1 MTKSKLFFNS
11 TINKKELKKIIA
23 WAFHKHGSRKAAY
36 FIDQLKGLGFKYATN
51 SGISISLE
59 DLRIP
64 PIKKRLMQE
73 AKKTIFLTEIDAS
86 NGRINEV
93 ERFQKIIYI
102 WNLTSETLKEQ
113 LISFFKKQD
122 PLNSVYIM
130 AFSGARGNIDQ
141 VRQLVGMRG
150 LMSDPNG
157 KIIDQAISTNFREG
171 LSITD
176 YIISSYGAR
185 KGIVDTAVKTADS
198 GYLTRR
204 LVEITQ
210 SIIISELDCKTKR
223 CISISLKKLQR
234 CDNDG
239 LPYDTFFGRILGITL
254 FYPNSSEILALKGQ
268 IITYEL
274 IKIITSLDID
284 IIKIRSPLT
293 CECRRSVCQK
303 CYGLNMASGTIVD
316 LGETV
321 GLVAAQSIGEP
332 GTQLTMRTFHT
343 GGVFSSGLT
352 RQSRSDCTGYVRFV
366 PSDSLK
372 AYRTKYGQNAFL
384 SYRDSS
390 LRILNYFNKIT
401 ELKIEARTIILVKNF
416 SCIKVNDVVFEAASI
431 SKDKTISQKEIKYI
445 IAQNSG
451 ELVLENKGQL
461 DIQNNF
467 NFKTRTNENYVF
479 WVLSGQVF
487 TIPRGYQIKVRKFQK
502 SFKNQALSETK
513 VITTISGFTHLTR
526 STNNIDITAIKVQNF
541 FCSFNRYKFFIEKNL
556 SQIEKCKIYLSLKE
570 SITLKPILNKNNN
583 SFIIGF
589 LNKKK
594 YETKT
599 GGKLYSFNLQ
609 REDVENTWV
618 NKKYLKGYTIF
629 YVPESTVQTVC
640 KKKDF
645 KVKTD
650 SYVSK
655 DTEIFPYY
663 TTNFAGF
670 ISFESE
676 KTIKTITIIPGKRYF
691 SSNKTLKI
699 GLLNDHIYFPG
710 EIFLESF
717 EINHISYLR
726 IAKNINGF
734 YFYFI
739 PITRYEVAKQCNLD
753 KYFLSSLNF
762 KVEDNNVCFKSGEV
776 VTTDNPLQLISYPI
790 VLDYPLNLINTEI
803 LFGIKPPSVKN
814 LPGQIFL
821 GNSQT
826 FVLEKV
832 LPKEV
837 RKKNIVVNTLVEDKQ
852 FIEAYTTILCLNII
866 MPWTDYIFTIKT
878 KLKKRKNRLFLTTT
892 SDYKNLFFEDYN
904 HDYKTNSLSTIQR
917 TFTNNLILKE
927 SGLLKEILGN
937 SFCLHLGQ
945 PYLFSKG
952 AILRK
957 LPGDFIEKYES
968 LGQLIYERLKTGD
981 IIQGLP
987 KIDEI
992 LEVRKPKIEAL
1003 LSTTQGII
1011 TTIYR
1016 KTHKTFLTIKPNFQ
1030 IMDYE
1035 ILGSSHLLVKKFQYI
1050 SIGQP
1055 ITEGRINPHNL
1066 LQVYFRYFFSLGT
1079 LSLYEAAYR
1088 SIYKLQTLILKSV
1101 QAIYSSQGVNIADKH
1116 IELII
1121 KEITKKVYIE
1131 YQGETDFLPGDII
1144 DFDQANF
1151 INNSLHQSK
1160 NIFYRPLLLGIT
1172 KSSLKIDGFL
1182 AAASFQE
1189 TTRVLTQS
1197 AIEGKTDWL
1206 QGLKENA
1213 ITGRLIPAGTGFYQF
1228 QDIAYECSLLPK
1240 LSKNLSLQTLMQS
1253 KHIKMKKTIKFK
1265 YNKARET

>member
-1 MTKSKLFFNS
+1 MTKPKLFFNN
-11 TINKKELKKIIA
+11 TINKKELKRIIA
-23 WAFHKHGSRKAAY
+23 WAFREHGSRKAAY

-51 SGISISLE
+51 SGISISLK
-59 DLRIP
+59 DLRVP
-64 PIKKRLMQE
+64 PIKKRLMHE
-73 AKKTIFLTEIDAS
+73 AKKAIFLTEADAS
-86 NGRINEV
+86 NGLINEV

-113 LISFFKKQD
+113 LISFFRKQD

-223 CISISLKKLQR
+223 CISISIKKLQK
-234 CDNDG
+234 DNKNISS
-239 LPYDTFFGRILGITL
+239 YDTLFGRVLGKTL
-254 FYPNSSEILALKGQ
+254 FYPKTYQVLVVEGQ
-268 IITYEL
+268 ILTYQIIEKIVAANVDL
-274 IKIITSLDID
+274 IKV
-284 IIKIRSPLT
+284 RSPLT
-293 CECRRSVCQK
+293 CECRRSVCQQ
-303 CYGLNMASGTIVD
+303 CYGLNMASGTLVD

-352 RQSRSDCTGYVRFV
+352 RQSRSSCTGYVRFV
-366 PSDSLK
+366 ASNLLK
-372 AYRTKYGQNAFL
+372 PYRTKYGQNAFL
-384 SYRDSS
+384 SQRESS
-390 LRILNYFNKIT
+390 LRLLNYLNQII
-401 ELKIEARTIILVKNF
+401 EIKIEARTIILVKNF
-416 SCIKVNDVVFEAASI
+416 SCIKVNDVVFEAAPI
-431 SKDKTISQKEIKYI
+431 SKDKTTISQKEIKYI
-445 IAQNSG
+445 LAEKSG
-451 ELVLENKGQL
+451 ELVIEKNGYL

-467 NFKTRTNENYVF
+467 SFKSKTTQNYIF

-487 TIPRGYQIKVRKFQK
+487 TIPRGSQIKVRKFQK
-502 SFKNQALSETK
+502 FFKNQALSESK
-513 VITTISGFTHLTR
+513 VTATISGFVHLII
-526 STNNIDITAIKVQNF
+526 NNNQNDIRAIKIQNLYLL
-541 FCSFNRYKFFIEKNL
+541 NRYKFFIEKNL
-556 SQIEKCKIYLSLKE
+556 SQIERCKIYLSLKE
-570 SITLKPILNKNNN
+570 NITLKPILNQN
-583 SFIIGF
+583 SKRFILGF

-594 YETKT
+594 YQTKT
-599 GGKLYSFNLQ
+599 GGKFYSFNLQ
-609 REDVENTWV
+609 NKEAKENWV
-618 NKKYLKGYTIF
+618 NRKHLKGYTVF

-650 SYVSK
+650 SYISK

-663 TTNFAGF
+663 TTNFSGF
-670 ISFESE
+670 INYDSE
-676 KTIKTITIIPGKRYF
+676 KTIKTVTIIPGKRYF
-691 SSNKTLKI
+691 LSNKTLKI
-699 GLLNDHIYFPG
+699 PVFNNNIYFPG
-710 EIFLESF
+710 EKVLETY
-717 EINHISYLR
+717 EIEYLSYLR
-726 IAKNINGF
+726 IIKDINGF
-734 YFYFI
+734 YLYFI
-739 PITRYEVAKQCNLD
+739 PITRYEVAKQCKLNN
-753 KYFLSSLNF
+753 YLSYPLKF
-762 KVEDNNVCFKSGEV
+762 QIEDNNCFKSGEIFR
-776 VTTDNPLQLISYPI
+776 TDNSLQLISYPI
-790 VLDYPLNLINTEI
+790 VLDYLLDLINTEI
-803 LFGIKPPSVKN
+803 LFTIKPPPVKN
-814 LPGQIFL
+814 LPAQIFL

-826 FVLEKV
+826 LILEQI

-837 RKKNIVVNTLVEDKQ
+837 RKNNIVVNTLIEDKQ
-852 FIEAYTTILCLNII
+852 FIEAYTTILSLNII
-866 MPWTDYIFTIKT
+866 MPWTEYIYTLKT
-878 KLKKRKNRLFLTTT
+878 KVKKRKNQLFLTTT
-892 SDYKNLFFEDYN
+892 SDYKNLFFEDFN
-904 HDYKTNSLSTIQR
+904 HYYKTNSLSTVER
-917 TFTNNLILKE
+917 TFTNNLILSE
-927 SGLLKEILGN
+927 SGLLKQISGN
-937 SFCLHLGQ
+937 YFCLHLAQ

-952 AILRK
+952 AIIRK

-968 LGQLIYERLKTGD
+968 LGQLIYERLMTGD

-992 LEVRKPKIEAL
+992 FEARKPKVEAL
-1003 LSTTQGII
+1003 ITTNHGII
-1011 TTIYR
+1011 TSISRRTNKI
-1016 KTHKTFLTIKPNFQ
+1016 FLTIKPNFQ
-1030 IMDYE
+1030 IIDYE
-1035 ILGSSHLLVKKFQYI
+1035 IFGSIHLLVKKFQYV

-1079 LSLYEAAYR
+1079 LSLYESTYK
-1088 SIYKLQTLILKSV
+1088 SIIKLQTLILKSI

-1121 KEITKKVYIE
+1121 KEITKKVYVE
-1131 YQGETDFLPGDII
+1131 YPGETNFLPGDII

-1160 NIFYRPLLLGIT
+1160 NISYRPLLLGIT
-1172 KSSLKIDGFL
+1172 KSSLKMDGFL

-1228 QDIAYECSLLPK
+1228 GDISYECTLLPK
-1240 LSKNLSLQTLMQS
+1240 LSNNLSLKTLIKY
-1253 KHIKMKKTIKFK
+1253 KHTLIKRTIKFK
-1265 YNKARET
+1265 YNKIRK

>member
-1 MTKSKLFFNS
+1 MTKSRLFFNN

-23 WAFHKHGSRKAAY
+23 WAFRKYGSRKAAY

-51 SGISISLE
+51 SGISISIE
-59 DLRIP
+59 DLRVP
-64 PIKKRLMQE
+64 PIKKHLMQE
-73 AKKTIFLTEIDAS
+73 AKKAIFLTQADAS
-86 NGRINEV
+86 NGIINEV

-113 LISFFKKQD
+113 LINFFKKQD

-210 SIIISELDCKTKR
+210 SIIISELDCKTRR
-223 CISISLKKLQR
+223 CITVSLEKLQMKDNNISL
-234 CDNDG
+234 
-239 LPYDTFFGRILGITL
+239 YDTLFGRVLGITIV
-254 FYPNSSEILALKGQ
+254 YPNSSEILAYEGQ
-268 IITYEL
+268 ILDYQL
-274 IKIITSLDID
+274 IKTITSLKINSL
-284 IIKIRSPLT
+284 KIRSPLT

-303 CYGLNMASGTIVD
+303 CYGLNMASGAIVD

-352 RQSRSDCTGYVRFV
+352 RQSRSNCTGYVRFV
-366 PSDSLK
+366 PSGSLK
-372 AYRTKYGQNAFL
+372 PYRTKYGQDAFF
-384 SYRDSS
+384 SSRDSS
-390 LRILNYFNKIT
+390 LRILNYFNEII

-416 SCIKVNDVVFEAASI
+416 TCIKSNDVVFEAAPI

-445 IAQNSG
+445 IAEKSG
-451 ELVLENKGQL
+451 ELVLENNGYL
-461 DIQNNF
+461 DIQGHF
-467 NFKTRTNENYVF
+467 DFKARTTRNYVF

-487 TIPRGYQIKVRKFQK
+487 TIPLGSKIKVRKFQK
-502 SFKNQALSETK
+502 SFKDQSISETK
-513 VITTISGFTHLTR
+513 VSSTISGFVHLM
-526 STNNIDITAIKVQNF
+526 TNKTKTGLNIIKIQNF
-541 FCSFNRYKFFIEKNL
+541 FRSLDQYKFFIEKNV
-556 SQIEKCKIYLSLKE
+556 SQIEKCKIYLSLEE
-570 SITLKPILNKNNN
+570 SIILNPILNKNNN
-583 SFIIGF
+583 RFIIGF

-594 YETKT
+594 YQTKT
-599 GGKLYSFNLQ
+599 GGKFYSFNLQ
-609 REDVENTWV
+609 REKAENNWI
-618 NKKYLKGYTIF
+618 NRKHLRGYTIF

-645 KVKTD
+645 KFKTD
-650 SYVSK
+650 SYISK
-655 DTEIFPYY
+655 GTEIFPYY
-663 TTNFAGF
+663 KINFDGF
-670 ISFESE
+670 IIYDSD
-676 KTIKTITIIPGKRYF
+676 KTIKTVTILPGKRYF

-699 GLLNDHIYFPG
+699 TLLNGRIYFPG
-710 EIFLESF
+710 EIFLDLYRIDCLSF
-717 EINHISYLR
+717 LR
-726 IAKNINGF
+726 ITKNLNGF

-739 PITRYEVAKQCNLD
+739 PVTRFEITKCSKLD
-753 KYFLSSLNF
+753 KSLLASFNF
-762 KVEDNNVCFKSGEV
+762 KIDDNNVCFKSGEAF
-776 VTTDNPLQLISYPI
+776 TTDNSLPLVYYPI
-790 VLDYPLNLINTEI
+790 VLDYPLDLINTEI
-803 LFGIKPPSVKN
+803 LFGIKPPNVKN

-826 FVLEKV
+826 LVLEKV

-837 RKKNIVVNTLVEDKQ
+837 RKKNILVNTLVENKQ
-852 FIEAYTTILCLNII
+852 FIEAYTTILCLNLII
-866 MPWTDYIFTIKT
+866 PWTDYIFSIKT
-878 KLKKRKNRLFLTTT
+878 KLKEKKNRLFLTTT
-892 SDYKNLFFEDYN
+892 ADYKNLFFEDFN
-904 HDYKTNSLSTIQR
+904 HDYKRNSLSLIER
-917 TFTNNLILKE
+917 TFTNNLVLKE
-927 SGLLKEILGN
+927 SGLLKDILGN
-937 SFCLHLGQ
+937 SFCLHLAQ

-952 AILRK
+952 AIIRK
-957 LPGDFIEKYES
+957 LPGDFVEKYES

-1003 LSTTQGII
+1003 LATTQGVI
-1011 TTIYR
+1011 TRIYR
-1016 KTHKTFLTIKPNFQ
+1016 RTHKIFLTVKPNIQ

-1035 ILGSSHLLVKKFQYI
+1035 ICRSSHLLVKKFQYV

-1055 ITEGRINPHNL
+1055 ITEGRINPHHL
-1066 LQVYFRYFFSLGT
+1066 LQVYFRYFFSLGS
-1079 LSLYEAAYR
+1079 LSLYESTYR
-1088 SIYKLQTLILKSV
+1088 SILKLQTLILKSV

-1121 KEITKKVYIE
+1121 KEITKKVFVE
-1131 YQGETDFLPGDII
+1131 YPGETNFLPGDII

-1151 INNSLHQSK
+1151 INNSLDQSR
-1160 NIFYRPLLLGIT
+1160 NIFYRPILLGIT
-1172 KSSLKIDGFL
+1172 KSSLKMEGFL

-1213 ITGRLIPAGTGFYQF
+1213 ITGQLIPAGTGFYQF
-1228 QDIAYECSLLPK
+1228 HDIAYECALIPK
-1240 LSKNLSLQTLMQS
+1240 FSNALSLQAFMES
-1253 KHIKMKKTIKFK
+1253 KHMVIKKTIKFK
-1265 YNKARET
+1265 YNKTIK

>member
-1 MTKSKLFFNS
+1 MEKSKLFFNN
-11 TINKKELKKIIA
+11 TINKKELKKIIV
-23 WAFHKHGSRKAAY
+23 WAFQEHGSRKAAY

-59 DLRIP
+59 DLRVP
-64 PIKKRLMQE
+64 PVKRSLMQE
-73 AKKTIFLTEIDAS
+73 AKRKIFLTEADAS
-86 NGRINEV
+86 NGLINEV

-102 WNLTSETLKEQ
+102 WNLTSEALKEQ

-223 CISISLKKLQR
+223 CISISLRKLQVS
-234 CDNDG
+234 DNE
-239 LPYDTFFGRILGITL
+239 TFLDETLFGRVLGITL
-254 FYPNSSEILALKGQ
+254 FYPNTSQVLAFEGQ
-268 IITYEL
+268 ILTYDL
-274 IKIITSLDID
+274 IKRIISLRINL
-284 IIKIRSPLT
+284 IKIRSPLT

-303 CYGLNMASGTIVD
+303 CYGLNMASGSLVD

-352 RQSRSDCTGYVRFV
+352 RQSRSSCTGYVRFI
-366 PSDSLK
+366 PSGSLK
-372 AYRTKYGQNAFL
+372 PYRTKYGQNAFL
-384 SYRDSS
+384 SHRDSS
-390 LRILNYFNKIT
+390 LRILNYFNQIT

-416 SCIKVNDVVFEAASI
+416 TCIKINDVIFEAAPI

-445 IAQNSG
+445 IAEKSG
-451 ELVLENKGQL
+451 ELVLDNNCYL
-461 DIQNNF
+461 DTETNSNI
-467 NFKTRTNENYVF
+467 KTRTNQNYIF
-479 WVLSGQVF
+479 WILSGQVF
-487 TIPRGYQIKVRKFQK
+487 TIPRGSLVKVRKYQK
-502 SFKNQALSETK
+502 FFKNQALSETK
-513 VITTISGFTHLTR
+513 VSTTISGFVHLIK
-526 STNNIDITAIKVQNF
+526 TNNYEEITAIKIQNF
-541 FCSFNRYKFFIEKNL
+541 FQSLNPYKFFIEKNL
-556 SQIEKCKIYLSLKE
+556 SQVEKCKIYLSLEE
-570 SITLKPILNKNNN
+570 SITLKPILNKKNNH
-583 SFIIGF
+583 FIVGF

-594 YETKT
+594 YQTKT
-599 GGKLYSFNLQ
+599 GGKFYSFHLQ
-609 REDVENTWV
+609 SEHAEESWINR
-618 NKKYLKGYTIF
+618 KQLRGYTIF

-650 SYVSK
+650 SYILK

-663 TTNFAGF
+663 KINFSGF
-670 ISFESE
+670 ISFESD
-676 KTIKTITIIPGKRYF
+676 KTIKTVKIIPGKRYF
-691 SSNKTLKI
+691 SPNKTLKI
-699 GLLNDHIYFPG
+699 TLLNNHIYFPG
-710 EIFLESF
+710 EVVLNTY
-717 EINHISYLR
+717 EIDCLSYLR
-726 IAKNINGF
+726 ITKKINGF

-739 PITRYEVAKQCNLD
+739 PVTRYEVIKQCKLN
-753 KYFLSSLNF
+753 KYFQPSLSF
-762 KVEDNNVCFKSGEV
+762 KIEDNNICVKSGEV
-776 VTTDNPLQLISYPI
+776 FTTDNSLQLISYPI
-790 VLDYPLNLINTEI
+790 VLNYILDLINTEI
-803 LFGIKPPSVKN
+803 LFGIKPPNGKN

-826 FVLEKV
+826 LVLEKV
-832 LPKEV
+832 LPKEI
-837 RKKNIVVNTLVEDKQ
+837 RKKNIIINTLVEDKQ
-852 FIEAYTTILCLNII
+852 FIEAYTTILCLNMI
-866 MPWTDYIFTIKT
+866 MPWTDYIFSIKM
-878 KLKKRKNRLFLTTT
+878 KLKEKKNRLLLTTT
-892 SDYKNLFFEDYN
+892 SDYKNLFFDDFN
-904 HDYKTNSLSTIQR
+904 HCYITNSFSRIQR

-927 SGLLKEILGN
+927 SGLLKKISGN
-937 SFCLHLGQ
+937 CFFLHIGQ

-952 AILRK
+952 AIMRK
-957 LPGDFIEKYES
+957 LPGDFIEKYEN

-992 LEVRKPKIEAL
+992 LEVRKPKMETL
-1003 LSTTQGII
+1003 LSTTQGVI
-1011 TTIYR
+1011 TRIYR
-1016 KTHKTFLTIKPNFQ
+1016 KTHKTFLTVKPNFEM
-1030 IMDYE
+1030 IDYE
-1035 ILGSSHLLVKKFQYI
+1035 IFGSSHLLVKKFQYV

-1055 ITEGRINPHNL
+1055 LTEGRINPHNL

-1079 LSLYEAAYR
+1079 LSLYESTYR
-1088 SIYKLQTLILKSV
+1088 SILKLQTLILKSV
-1101 QAIYSSQGVNIADKH
+1101 QAIYSSQGVHIADKH

-1121 KEITKKVYIE
+1121 KEITKKVYVE
-1131 YQGETDFLPGDII
+1131 YPGETNFLPGDII
-1144 DFDQANF
+1144 DFDQAHF
-1151 INNSLHQSK
+1151 INKSLNQSK
-1160 NIFYRPLLLGIT
+1160 NVFYRPLLLGIT

-1206 QGLKENA
+1206 EGLKENA

-1228 QDIAYECSLLPK
+1228 QDIAYECTLLPK
-1240 LSKNLSLQTLMQS
+1240 LSNNLNLEKYIQSKQTL
-1253 KHIKMKKTIKFK
+1253 IKKTIKFK
-1265 YNKARET
+1265 YNKTTK